1 MKYSIDKQEKYTIF
15 TPQEENLN
23 LLIAPNLRSEFY
35 KLRSEETPHLILD
48 LNHVKFVDSS
58 GLSAILTGYRL
69 WKDVEGAFVITGVQH
84 SNVKKLIE
92 ISQLHSTLTIIPTL
106 DESIEFIYMEDI
118 ERQLREEG

>member
-92 ISQLHSTLTIIPTL
+92 IYLDSTST
-106 DESIEFIYMEDI
+106 
-118 ERQLREEG
+118 